1 MTDATTRFTVN
12 GAAVSASSAKGSL
25 LDALR
30 AQLNFTSARFGCG
43 EGHCGACT
51 VIVDGNPV
59 QACQTPLW
67 SLEGAAVRTIEGL
80 DGDARAARVR
90 AVFIEEQAAQCG
102 YCTNGIVMTIA
113 ALLSRGQPASRR
125 EIVAALDERHLCRC
139 GAHARV
145 LRALDRLLAEMAE
158 AA

>member
-1 MTDATTRFTVN
+1 MKDATTQFTVN
-12 GAAVSASSAKGSL
+12 GAVVRASAKGSL

-30 AQLNFTSARFGCG
+30 AQLNLTGARFGCG

-51 VIVDGNPV
+51 VIVDGNAA

-80 DGDARAARVR
+80 DADACATRVR
-90 AVFIEEQAAQCG
+90 QVFIEEQAAQCG

-113 ALLSRGQPASRR
+113 ALLSRAQPASRR